1 MSDENETMSD
11 ENVEAVEATS
21 IDEQKLSTLQ
31 DEMDLDVLQNIPV
44 TLSVEVGRTGMQIR
58 DLLKLSEGGVIEL
71 DRVAGESID
80 ILVNNTVIA
89 RGEVVVV
96 NERYGVRLTQVLD
109 AAERLR
115 KI

>member
-1 MSDENETMSD
+1 MSDENEKNTPPS
-11 ENVEAVEATS
+11 ENAGNEELKNKTLATL
-21 IDEQKLSTLQ
+21 E

-58 DLLKLSEGGVIEL
+58 DLLRLSEGSVIEL

-89 RGEVVVV
+89 RGEVVVI

-115 KI
+115 RI

>member
-11 ENVEAVEATS
+11 ENVEAVEETS

-58 DLLKLSEGGVIEL
+58 DLLKLSEGSVIEL

>member
-1 MSDENETMSD
+1 MSDENETMPD
-11 ENVEAVEATS
+11 ENIEAVEATG

-58 DLLKLSEGGVIEL
+58 DLLKLSEGSVIEL